1 MIANYKEF
9 HKFEK
14 ELISKEK
21 VDIKRNFRII
31 DALYHEAVKLG
42 IIPIRNPLDG
52 LETDIKIAHIIN
64 SVSRTHQKNSPKT
77 E

>member
-21 VDIKRNFRII
+21 VDIKRNFRIV

-52 LETDIKIAHIIN
+52 LEIDLKIANVIN
-64 SVSRTHQKNSPKT
+64 SVPRTHQKNSPKT